1 MPVLLIQDYLQTQG
15 LRLPRDEVRVAYL
28 ATQAVI
34 NIGNASIDRS
44 VLWYIND
51 EVVLSEYIEQNSEN
65 EALLKK
71 IFMALD
77 SVFSRNQNVQS
88 VAIYALMSS
97 ENNEPY
103 LLRLVQQGKGIE
115 QKVPVNEENGC
126 FYLPA
131 RTAQTGWLNIVDD
144 VAHWQEQEELQGS
157 HHTRSQ
163 SQISLPICTESGAVL
178 GVLHAEYADK
188 TAVNEAAQIDWVA
201 LSLALIEPMKAL
213 LKYESQ
219 EEKND

>member
-88 VAIYALMSS
+88 VTIYALMPS
-97 ENNEPY
+97 ENNKPY

-115 QKVPVNEENGC
+115 QKVPVNEENGS
-126 FYLPA
+126 FYLPV

-144 VAHWQEQEELQGS
+144 VAYWLEQKELQGS
-157 HHTRSQ
+157 HHIRSQ

-178 GVLHAEYADK
+178 GVLYAEYTDK

>member
-34 NIGNASIDRS
+34 NMGNASIDHS
-44 VLWYIND
+44 VLWYVND
-51 EVVLSEYIEQNSEN
+51 EVVLSEYIEQNFEN
-65 EALLKK
+65 ETLLKK

-77 SVFSRNQNVQS
+77 SVFNRNQNVQS
-88 VAIYALMSS
+88 VAIYALMPS
-97 ENNEPY
+97 ENNKPY

-115 QKVPVNEENGC
+115 QKVPVNEENGS

-144 VAHWQEQEELQGS
+144 VAYWLEQKELQGS
-157 HHTRSQ
+157 HHIRSQ

-178 GVLHAEYADK
+178 GVLYAEYTDK